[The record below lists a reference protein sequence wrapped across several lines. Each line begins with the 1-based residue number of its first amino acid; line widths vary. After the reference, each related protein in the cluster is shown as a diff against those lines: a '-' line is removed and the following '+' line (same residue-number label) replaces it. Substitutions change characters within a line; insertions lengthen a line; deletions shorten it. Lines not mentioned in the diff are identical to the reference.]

1 VSKGR
6 AAGALGALAAALL
19 LVGCGQGRTP
29 SGPPGMVLHVDAN
42 RSRCDDGRTAAQA
55 RSAQTPLC
63 SIARA
68 VRLAPADAT
77 VVVAPGS
84 YPALELDRTHGDRLT
99 IRSDGAGAVR
109 LPRIAVG
116 SDASGVAFAGVELT
130 GSPDGPTFDVGRGAH
145 DVTLMRSR
153 VTATQNDAVVL
164 NAGTAHVTIAADLIH
179 TAHAGSGVTF
189 SSTSILPGSPPGSPN
204 QEPIR
209 HVVIRGNHFDGI
221 AIDAIRPANFDH
233 LLIEGNEIEGVLEH
247 GQHADA
253 IQTVFGGSDL
263 VIRGNFIHDNYA
275 QGVFIN
281 DGRVTGARIE
291 RNVIVRNRG
300 ELAVQ
305 LFDTVDLFLAGNTVW
320 DNEHNVILR
329 AGVRDAVVT
338 RNLFQD
344 MVVEDPASAAR
355 DVRQDHNVIA
365 GGWNWGAHGAHDVAA
380 RPTFVDPAGRDYRL
394 AATSAGRGAGACT
407 ASASAEPGL
416 GCASAGS

>member
-1 VSKGR
+1 MTEGR
-6 AAGALGALAAALL
+6 AAGALAALAAALL
-19 LVGCGQGRTP
+19 LVGCGQGRAP
-29 SGPPGMVLHVDAN
+29 SGPPGMVLHVDAD

-68 VRLAPADAT
+68 VRLAPADAE
-77 VVVAPGS
+77 VVVARGS
-84 YPALELDRTHGDRLT
+84 YPALELDRSHGDRLT

-116 SDASGVAFAGVELT
+116 GDASGVAFEGLELT
-130 GSPDGPTFDVGRGAH
+130 GSPDGPTFDLAPGTH
-145 DVTLMRSR
+145 DVQLVRSR

-164 NAGTAHVTIAADLIH
+164 SAGVGHVTVAGNLIH
-179 TAHAGSGVTF
+179 TSRAGSGVTF
-189 SSTSILPGSPPGSPN
+189 ASTSTRPGAPPGAPN
-204 QEPIR
+204 QAPIR

-221 AIDAIRPANFDH
+221 AVDAIRPTNFDH
-233 LLIEGNEIEGVLEH
+233 LLIEGNEIEGVVEH

-263 VIRGNFIHDNYA
+263 VVRHNFIHDNVA

-281 DGRVTGARIE
+281 DGRVTGAVIE
-291 RNVIVRNRG
+291 DNVIVRNRA
-300 ELAVQ
+300 ELALQ
-305 LFDTVDLFLAGNTVW
+305 LFDTVGLTLAGNTIW

-329 AGVRDAVVT
+329 VGVRDAVVT
-338 RNLFQD
+338 RNIFQD

-365 GGWNWGAHGAHDVAA
+365 GGWNWGARGAHDISA
-380 RPTFVDPAGRDYRL
+380 RPTFVDPARRDYRL
-394 AATSAGRGAGACT
+394 AATSAGRGAGACAAT
-407 ASASAEPGL
+407 GHARAWL
-416 GCASAGS
+416 GCAAPAS

>member
-1 VSKGR
+1 VTRR
-6 AAGALGALAAALL
+6 AAAAAGLAAALL
-19 LVGCGQGRTP
+19 LAGCGHGRAP
-29 SGPPGMVLHVDAN
+29 SGPPGMVVHVDGD
-42 RSRCDDGRTAAQA
+42 RTRCDDGRTAAQA

-63 SIARA
+63 SIERA
-68 VRLAPADAT
+68 VRLAPAAAT
-77 VVVAPGS
+77 VVVAPGT
-84 YPALELDRTHGDRLT
+84 YPALELDRGHGDRLT
-99 IRSDGAGAVR
+99 IHSDGAGAVR
-109 LPRIAVG
+109 LPRVAVT
-116 SDASGVAFAGVELT
+116 SAASGVALAGLELT

-145 DVTLMRSR
+145 DVALERSR

-164 NAGTAHVTIAADLIH
+164 NPGAERVTIAGDLIH
-179 TAHAGSGVTF
+179 TAHAGSGVAF
-189 SSTSILPGSPPGSPN
+189 ASTSTRPGSPPGSPN

-209 HVVIRGNHFDGI
+209 HVVIRANHFDGI
-221 AIDAIRPANFDH
+221 AMDAIRPANFDH
-233 LLIEGNEIEGVLEH
+233 LLIEGNEIEGVIEH

-281 DGRVTGARIE
+281 DGRVTGAQIE

-305 LFDTVDLFLAGNTVW
+305 LFDTVDLSLADNTVW
-320 DNEHNVILR
+320 DNELNVILR

-365 GGWNWGAHGAHDVAA
+365 GGWNWGAHGAHDVTA
-380 RPTFVDPAGRDYRL
+380 RPTFVDPADRDYRL
-394 AATSAGRGAGACT
+394 AATSAGRGAGACA
-407 ASASAEPGL
+407 ASARAKPGL